1 MRKYLL
7 LALFPVSVSAAPFVV
22 ADLADQTTTHCAISV
37 DGGAY
42 SADVPVQGTPKV
54 CKHDL
59 SAVAAGSHTVTLK
72 AVKDDP
78 VWGRQ
83 ESAPSAPFAFTR
95 PVPPGAPSGTRLAP

>member
-1 MRKYLL
+1 MRKFLL
-7 LALFPVSVSAAPFVV
+7 LALFPVSASAAPFVV

-42 SADVPVQGTPKV
+42 SADVPVQGSPKV

-72 AVKDDP
+72 AVKVDP

-83 ESAPSAPFAFTR
+83 ESVASAPFTFTR
-95 PVPPGAPSGTRLAP
+95 PAGPPPPNGLRFQ